1 MQHLHHDGIS
11 STTPPA
17 PMVEEEEEAAAA
29 AVVHAQDLGPYPLP
43 APNCTVLSSA
53 DGGHAG
59 GGPASGG
66 GRRPADPAAQ
76 EELFVD
82 ASGTSAV
89 WRSLGGGLRGG
100 GGIGGAGAGVHGAIT
115 QAVRCR
121 FPTLLEGWSSTRQG
135 GEGAVQ
141 VDERRRQRQ
150 RRRRGPWSVC
160 ILRHPDLVT
169 VHHPRGDSHDVTLP
183 CEARLLQP
191 LGEGLLVQRYAG
203 GGGGDGF
210 EFSSAAAYGEEEEQE
225 EDGLDP
231 PFSVPSL
238 FTLLHPLDELR
249 PVALLPPAASA
260 GGSNELGGGGGGGAS
275 SPAPPPAAEAAAQAE
290 QQQQQRLVC
299 DASEHVVFARG
310 GGDGGTGRDASLLL
324 TYHMGRRRHS
334 LWLATPVPEPEKGP
348 EPEEESESLLATA
361 GGISV
366 SGSMMVDQSPG
377 GGVHSWAATP
387 GLSSTRAVDTSS
399 LSSTLLGV
407 SALKSPSSAAGVT
420 MMDAVLDAGNPRR
433 DRLSAGGSMG
443 RGRLSTGGG
452 GGGGAGRRASSG
464 SNTSWIGAGNTRNE
478 ALASAL
484 GLGQSG
490 LGVASN
496 MLSLSAPAGHH
507 ERAGGVDP
515 FLLNAS
521 SSMALGGTV
530 VHHEE
535 EEDEEDEEQE
545 EKEGAQPI
553 RPHLGISL
561 VWREAEGSPA
571 PAQHV
576 FCAEGGAPGDGGD
589 SDGGGVEVREAFS
602 LPCRSAVGLCATG
615 GGEAE
620 GTPGA
625 AISADILVLGLDGN
639 LTLFRGGRP
648 VTRVARPA
656 VSALS
661 GGAGNNGEPECIS
674 EAVGSCF
681 TLTTRGGGRRRLRL
695 SLDPS
700 SPLVSACLGAWD
712 SLLSAPLAASLRA
725 DIASAAHSLAG
736 QEERPREAGAGTG
749 TGSSGGGDGG
759 GGGGGEKGSK
769 GGVDGDLDWAALVS
783 VLRDLVSGTGESA
796 HTSLS
801 GRSEGLADRDGD
813 GDDWE
818 FLLASPFHDEF
829 SRANAMM
836 LSGFHHATEPTVKGQ
851 PRGDSLAFS
860 SGQRQQQQH
869 VLQTRR
875 RDFLSEAGA
884 VFDALHLVLEDLKT
898 SRFTTSLVPRLASL
912 LLSLTRVC
920 GDGGTGM
927 RDFADHYWRDAA
939 GCGHGDGETTSMIDR
954 SDGGAALRVETGA
967 AGLPNR
973 PTRFDKVPCF
983 RSWVHARIR
992 TGKVAKGADPAV
1004 GPLPVVRGPRYSG
1017 VGGPFPTLPKASGV
1031 LQATRRFCRFY
1042 TIICGGSDGGGVGKQ
1057 QGTGRGTAP
1066 AAGAGGETGASF
1078 LGPGFRESDWVGARL
1093 VAAMVEEGYR
1103 AEDLE
1108 RAPLGLTLPLLEVLH
1123 AASSQALVEWP
1134 AAAQELVGRQDL
1146 SALRRMLGS
1155 FGDGGGGDGSG
1166 CEGEEEED
1174 DDEEGDGFGE
1184 TEGYWTGGR
1193 ISGSGA
1199 GARDATGRGA
1209 AKRGGGV
1216 ALGQAGGGG
1225 SGGGPAAA
1233 AAAAAAAASPLGAG
1247 GDAAD
1252 LDGLAWVDEL
1262 SSLRFGRD
1270 QRVREACRLLRGS
1283 RPVRF
1288 HVDRSP
1294 ESSDHDHQQRQQA
1307 RLLQLAMRT
1316 LAGPLGRGM
1325 LTLGTLAPLLA
1336 EPLPIPPL
1344 CLAGR
1349 IRKPADVVVNLD
1361 LAAAAVPPD
1370 TTAWAEFHNGV
1381 AAGLRLQ
1388 HEWGSNRAR
1397 GGKDSGGGGG
1407 GAAASSGFEEGG
1419 VSRTW
1424 ITYNRPAGGANNAH
1438 GGLLMALGLQ
1448 GHLSSLAMT
1457 DVFEYLTLG
1466 QESTTVGV
1474 LLGMAAARRGSADLS
1489 THKMLC
1495 LHVPSLLPHP
1505 FADMDTSSVT
1515 QAAALAGVGLLY
1527 QGTSHRLMT
1536 EFLLGE
1542 MGRAPCSDR
1551 FADREGYALAC
1562 GLSLGMINL
1571 AKGASGGM
1579 AGVADLKLEQQLHRS
1594 GDKALA
1600 ARLALPQTHFQ
1611 LDYARPEQLLLRVV
1625 VKGLVMWDEVHP
1637 TDGWIESQIPEV
1649 VSVEYARLNEPLPEE
1664 LSSVVDRQTI
1674 RQAHANIIAG
1684 GCLCLGLRFAGTAD
1698 EQAKA
1703 TVLSRVR

>member
-1 MQHLHHDGIS
+1 
-11 STTPPA
+11 
-17 PMVEEEEEAAAA
+17 MVGEEAAAAAA

-43 APNCTVLSSA
+43 APSCTVLSST

-100 GGIGGAGAGVHGAIT
+100 GGGVIGGAGAGVHGTIT

-135 GEGAVQ
+135 GERAVQ
-141 VDERRRQRQ
+141 VDGRRRQRQ

-160 ILRHPDLVT
+160 ILRQPDLVT

-203 GGGGDGF
+203 GDGGDGF

-249 PVALLPPAASA
+249 PVALLPPAVSA
-260 GGSNELGGGGGGGAS
+260 GRSNELGGGGGGAS
-275 SPAPPPAAEAAAQAE
+275 SPAPPPSAEAAAQADQRQQ

-310 GGDGGTGRDASLLL
+310 GGDGGTGRDTSLLL
-324 TYHMGRRRHS
+324 TYHTGRRRHS

-348 EPEEESESLLATA
+348 EPEEESEPLLATA

-377 GGVHSWAATP
+377 GGGVHSWAATP
-387 GLSSTRAVDTSS
+387 GLSSTRAADTSS

-443 RGRLSTGGG
+443 RGRLSGGGGGG

-464 SNTSWIGAGNTRNE
+464 SNASWIGAGNTRNE

-507 ERAGGVDP
+507 ERAGGGADP

-535 EEDEEDEEQE
+535 EDDDEEQE

-561 VWREAEGSPA
+561 VWREAEGSLA

-576 FCAEGGAPGDGGD
+576 FCAEGGSSGGGGDGG
-589 SDGGGVEVREAFS
+589 GGGGEGVEVREAFT

-615 GGEAE
+615 GGEGE

-625 AISADILVLGLDGN
+625 AISADILVLGLDGSLN
-639 LTLFRGGRP
+639 LYRGGRP

-656 VSALS
+656 VAGLS
-661 GGAGNNGEPECIS
+661 DGAGSNGEPESIS

-681 TLTTRGGGRRRLRL
+681 TLTTRGGERRRLRL

-712 SLLSAPLAASLRA
+712 SLLGAPLAASLRA
-725 DIASAAHSLAG
+725 DIASAAHCLAE
-736 QEERPREAGAGTG
+736 QEERPGGEGIGTG
-749 TGSSGGGDGG
+749 GASSDGG
-759 GGGGGEKGSK
+759 GGGGGDGDEKGSK

-783 VLRDLVSGTGESA
+783 VLRDLVSGTEESESA

-801 GRSEGLADRDGD
+801 GQNVDLADRGGD

-818 FLLASPFHDEF
+818 CLLASPFHDEF

-836 LSGFHHATEPTVKGQ
+836 LSGFHHATEPTVKGR

-860 SGQRQQQQH
+860 SAQRQQQRH
-869 VLQTRR
+869 VLQTQRSG
-875 RDFLSEAGA
+875 FLLEAGA

-912 LLSLTRVC
+912 LLSLSRMC

-939 GCGHGDGETTSMIDR
+939 GCGHGDGETTSMIDC
-954 SDGGAALRVETGA
+954 SDGGAALRKETGA
-967 AGLPNR
+967 GGLPNR

-992 TGKVAKGADPAV
+992 TGKVANGADPAG
-1004 GPLPVVRGPRYSG
+1004 GPLPVAGGPRYSG
-1017 VGGPFPTLPKASGV
+1017 EGGQFPTLPKDSGV

-1042 TIICGGSDGGGVGKQ
+1042 TIICGGSDGGAGAGVGKQ
-1057 QGTGRGTAP
+1057 QGAGRVTAA
-1066 AAGAGGETGASF
+1066 AAGARGETGASF

-1155 FGDGGGGDGSG
+1155 FSDGGGGSG
-1166 CEGEEEED
+1166 DSVCEEEEED
-1174 DDEEGDGFGE
+1174 DDEEGGGFGE

-1199 GARDATGRGA
+1199 GARDGTGAGRRA
-1209 AKRGGGV
+1209 GGV
-1216 ALGQAGGGG
+1216 AFGQAGGG
-1225 SGGGPAAA
+1225 SGGGGPA

-1270 QRVREACRLLRGS
+1270 RRVREACRLLRGS

-1381 AAGLRLQ
+1381 AAGLRLR

-1397 GGKDSGGGGG
+1397 GGKDGGGGG
-1407 GAAASSGFEEGG
+1407 SGVAASSGFEEGG

-1489 THKMLC
+1489 THK
-1495 LHVPSLLPHP
+1495 
-1505 FADMDTSSVT
+1505 
-1515 QAAALAGVGLLY
+1515 
-1527 QGTSHRLMT
+1527 
-1536 EFLLGE
+1536 
-1542 MGRAPCSDR
+1542 
-1551 FADREGYALAC
+1551 
-1562 GLSLGMINL
+1562 
-1571 AKGASGGM
+1571 
-1579 AGVADLKLEQQLHRS
+1579 
-1594 GDKALA
+1594 
-1600 ARLALPQTHFQ
+1600 
-1611 LDYARPEQLLLRVV
+1611 
-1625 VKGLVMWDEVHP
+1625 VM
-1637 TDGWIESQIPEV
+1637 
-1649 VSVEYARLNEPLPEE
+1649 
-1664 LSSVVDRQTI
+1664 
-1674 RQAHANIIAG
+1674 
-1684 GCLCLGLRFAGTAD
+1684 
-1698 EQAKA
+1698 
-1703 TVLSRVR
+1703 